1 MGSVERI
8 FELMKEKNITSAM
21 LTKKIPL
28 QNGSIAQ
35 WKQGKKEPSNEE
47 IKKIARYFCVSAE
60 YLTEE
65 DFAEEEID
73 SKKKINDNQLN
84 QRLKNILCKKEISFE
99 HICNSLHI
107 PISTFY
113 RWIELGEEIPLQYL
127 LPICQFLDINLSC
140 LLIEEES
147 ISAPVKKKRNTF
159 KFTQRNRLKFLR
171 EKHQVDAETLAKYIM
186 DTAQN
191 VIMYENNIK
200 KPSHGKIQ
208 KIAEFYKV
216 SEKYLLGESNIMC
229 ENNMLNKSSIIL
241 TIEKDEKKDTIKISE
256 EEKEKIYA
264 VLGLKNRLC
273 IVRKKLNLTP
283 EEFGNKLN
291 LKKDMVEKYEKG
303 ICYPSEQVIKAI
315 CFYFNINKA
324 WLCTGEGGEENM
336 FFQTEEYEL
345 YKNMEKLLQQDD
357 KFIKNVINVLAN
369 TDFKNLEMI
378 GTFMKNF
385 FGNFNEK
392 NTKKRL

>member
-1 MGSVERI
+1 MGSIERI
-8 FELMKEKNITSAM
+8 FELMKEKNVTSAM

-47 IKKIARYFCVSAE
+47 IKKIARYFCVSVE

-65 DFAEEEID
+65 DFAEEELD
-73 SKKKINDNQLN
+73 SKKAMNDNPLN
-84 QRLKNILCKKEISFE
+84 QRLKNILHKKEISFE
-99 HICNSLHI
+99 HLCTVLHI

-113 RWIELGEEIPLQYL
+113 RWIECGEEIPLRYL

-140 LLIEEES
+140 LLIQEEELTP
-147 ISAPVKKKRNTF
+147 AKKKRNTF

-171 EKHQVDAETLAKYIM
+171 EKYRVDAETLASYIM

-208 KIAEFYKV
+208 KIAKFYKV
-216 SEKYLLGESNIMC
+216 SEKYLLGESNMMQDD
-229 ENNMLNKSSIIL
+229 NMSNKDSIIL
-241 TIEKDEKKDTIKISE
+241 TIEKNEKKDTIEISE
-256 EEKEKIYA
+256 EEKQKIYEI
-264 VLGLKNRLC
+264 LSLKNRLC
-273 IVRKKLNLTP
+273 FIRKKLNLTQ
-283 EEFGNKLN
+283 EEFGDKFN

-303 ICYPSEQVIKAI
+303 ICYPSEQIIKAI
-315 CFYFNINKA
+315 CFCFNVNKT

-336 FFQTEEYEL
+336 FCSTEEYEF
-345 YKNMEKLLQQDD
+345 YKNIEKLLQLDD
-357 KFIKNVINVLAN
+357 KFIKNAINILIN
-369 TDFKNLEMI
+369 TDSKNLEII
-378 GTFMKNF
+378 GTFMKSF
-385 FGNFNEK
+385 FGNFTEE